1 MRYSEET
8 SEEFA
13 ARAAASFTVT
23 RPGRGS
29 IVLSGAC
36 PRCSSSMV
44 FPTVDRLYRS
54 AAPETEAKPILVFCT
69 ATDQEYEGQPKGRVG
84 CGAYWNLVL

>member
-13 ARAAASFTVT
+13 TKAAASFTVT
-23 RPGRGS
+23 RPSKGS
-29 IVLSGAC
+29 IVLSGPC
-36 PRCSSSMV
+36 PRCSSPIV
-44 FPTVDRLYRS
+44 FATVERLYRS
-54 AAPETEAKPILVFCT
+54 VAPEAGEKPVLVFCT
-69 ATDQEYEGQPKGRVG
+69 ATDQEYEERPKGRFG